1 MNRYI
6 WNHSFTIRARTD
18 ADGQPSESA
27 AYITGPGRMVWLPDA
42 EAARLRADFGVDALL
57 DSPVSSPSPSDDDPP
72 APEAAPSPASGA
84 EDVALDETQDI
95 APTGDEPGDLDEID
109 DMTKPEL
116 WAAVKDKGLDEGV
129 SYQTASA
136 DDLRAI
142 LRA

>member
-1 MNRYI
+1 MNRYT

-84 EDVALDETQDI
+84 EDVALD
-95 APTGDEPGDLDEID
+95 